1 MKWSKI
7 TLANFKQLEH
17 YNNTVKDETDKL
29 LYSVCAIYG
38 ISEHT
43 LDTMHPKKAAKKI
56 RAVQKVLQSEP
67 KLIAPKFI
75 GLHHINYNTSSLTFG
90 QYVEIAYFLQEGIL
104 NNAHLIVSSCAKG
117 FINMPHSQK
126 AEYFLHKP
134 IEKILGAAMQITTN
148 FNDFNKGYKGLFGVT
163 QIDDT
168 GKEVEVKPEPFNKQY
183 GWIFSATQVAEHERI
198 TLDAA
203 FQLPVIQALN
213 DLAYLKSKGK
223 YLEKQIKSMK

>member
-1 MKWSKI
+1 MKWKDI

-17 YNNTVKDETDKL
+17 YDKTVKDETDKL

-43 LDTMHPKKAAKKI
+43 LDTMQPKKAAKKI
-56 RAVQKVLQSEP
+56 LAVQKTLQTEP

-75 GLHHINYNTSSLTFG
+75 GLYHINYNIASLTFG
-90 QYVEIAYFLQEGIL
+90 QYVEIAYFLQDGVL
-104 NNAHLIVSSCAKG
+104 NNAHLIVASCAKG
-117 FINMPHSQK
+117 LKKTAHSKK
-126 AEYFLHKP
+126 ADYFLHKP
-134 IEKILGAAMQITTN
+134 IEYVLGAAMQITTN
-148 FNDFNKGYKGLFGVT
+148 FNEFNKGYKGLFGVQRIT
-163 QIDDT
+163 DD
-168 GKEVEVKPEPFNKQY
+168 GREEEIKPEPFNKQY

-223 YLEKQIKSMK
+223 YLEKQIKSVK

>member
-1 MKWSKI
+1 MNWKDI

-17 YNNTVKDETDKL
+17 YDKIVKDETDKL

-43 LDTMHPKKAAKKI
+43 LDTMQPKKAAKKI
-56 RAVQKVLQSEP
+56 RAVQKTLQTAP

-75 GLHHINYNTSSLTFG
+75 GLYHINYNIASLTFG
-90 QYVEIAYFLQEGIL
+90 QYVEIAYFLQDGVL
-104 NNAHLIVSSCAKG
+104 NNAHLIVASCAKG
-117 FINMPHSQK
+117 LKKLAHSKK
-126 AEYFLHKP
+126 AEYFLHKS
-134 IEKILGAAMQITTN
+134 IESILGSAMTITTN
-148 FNDFNKGYKGLFGVT
+148 FNNFNKGYKGLFGVQRIT
-163 QIDDT
+163 DD
-168 GKEVEVKPEPFNKQY
+168 GREEEVKPEPFNKQY

-223 YLEKQIKSMK
+223 YLEKQIKSVK

>member
-17 YNNTVKDETDKL
+17 YDKTVKDETDKL

-43 LDTMHPKKAAKKI
+43 LDTMQPKKATKKI
-56 RAVQKVLQSEP
+56 LAVQRTLETAP
-67 KLIAPKFI
+67 KLIASKFI
-75 GLHHINYNTSSLTFG
+75 GLHHINYNIASLTFG
-90 QYVEIAYFLQEGIL
+90 QYVEIAYFLQDGVL
-104 NNAHLIVSSCAKG
+104 NNAHLIVASCAKG
-117 FINMPHSQK
+117 LTNTPHSKK
-126 AEYFLHKP
+126 AEYFLHKS
-134 IEKILGAAMQITTN
+134 IESILGSAMQITTN
-148 FNDFNKGYKGLFGVT
+148 FNNFNKGYKGLFGVQRIT
-163 QIDDT
+163 DD
-168 GKEVEVKPEPFNKQY
+168 GREEEVKPEPFNKQY

-213 DLAYLKSKGK
+213 DLSYLKSKGK
-223 YLEKQIKSMK
+223 YLEKQIKSVK